1 MCCKEVSVSGVLVS
15 PSTSSCI
22 SSNSKIGIT
31 HSSQAVIFPYDG
43 VVQDSFPLLCSNSS
57 LWSIKPD
64 DLVENDPVVSCK
76 LNAT

>member
-1 MCCKEVSVSGVLVS
+1 MCCKEVSVSGALVS

-22 SSNSKIGIT
+22 SINSKISIS

-43 VVQDSFPLLCSNSS
+43 VVQDSVPLLSSNSS
-57 LWSIKPD
+57 LCSIKPD